1 MLVKNWMSKSVI
13 TISENDSMQQ
23 AMSLLKEHKIRML
36 PVVRK
41 EKVVGVLSE
50 SDLKRASA
58 SDATT
63 LDMHELLYLISKI
76 KVKDIMSKRVVTVH
90 EDLTVEETAQILLEN
105 KISGAPVMGGS
116 ENLVG
121 IITKDDLFRVL
132 IALSGLGKKGIQFA
146 FRVEDRSGSIK
157 DLTDIVR
164 AYGAKLASILT
175 SYERVPKGYRNIY
188 LRIHDIDR
196 EQLPTLERQLREKAT
211 LLYVVDHRESKRRIY
226 YPELE

>member
-1 MLVKNWMSKSVI
+1 MLVKNWMSKNVI

-36 PVVRK
+36 PVMRK

-50 SDLKRASA
+50 SDLRRASA

-105 KISGAPVMGGS
+105 KISGAPVVDGS

-196 EQLPTLERQLREKAT
+196 ELLPTLERQLREKAT
-211 LLYVVDHRESKRRIY
+211 LLYVVDHRDNKRRIY